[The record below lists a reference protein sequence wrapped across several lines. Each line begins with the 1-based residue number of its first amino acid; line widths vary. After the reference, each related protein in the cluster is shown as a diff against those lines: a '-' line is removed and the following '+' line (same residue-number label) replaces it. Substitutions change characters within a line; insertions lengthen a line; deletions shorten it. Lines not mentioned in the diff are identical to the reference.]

1 MRPGTKAH
9 PTISAI
15 PVHAG
20 ADVLA
25 TGFTLESPNTTDTF
39 LISDD
44 GLAEMSTE
52 DIQFVGEYLF
62 LRRGVSDDIQFI
74 MLNGKFLKMGPQ
86 VLADLDEPRE
96 SYAADIDYDKPTDD
110 LP

>member
-1 MRPGTKAH
+1 MKPGTKAH

-15 PVHAG
+15 PVHADT
-20 ADVLA
+20 DVLA
-25 TGFTLESPNTTDTF
+25 TGFTLESQHTTDTF

-44 GLAEMSTE
+44 GLAEMSAE

-62 LRRGVSDDIQFI
+62 LRRKASDAVQFI
-74 MLNGKFLKMGPQ
+74 MLNGQFLKVGPQ

-96 SYAADIDYDKPTDD
+96 NYTEM
-110 LP
+110 